1 MLKGSV
7 KEGRVSL
14 WVNSS
19 DIRMHYMCVRVKLLY
34 NNKIVSDNN
43 IQFYTVT
50 TSDDI
55 QSGTADV
62 QI

>member
-1 MLKGSV
+1 
-7 KEGRVSL
+7 
-14 WVNSS
+14 
-19 DIRMHYMCVRVKLLY
+19 MCVRVKLLY